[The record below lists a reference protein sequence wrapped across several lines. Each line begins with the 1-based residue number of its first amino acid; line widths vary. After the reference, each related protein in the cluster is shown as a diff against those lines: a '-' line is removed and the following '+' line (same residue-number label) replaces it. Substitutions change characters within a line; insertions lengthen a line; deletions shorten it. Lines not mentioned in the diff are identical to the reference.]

1 MSIKKF
7 IDKHKG
13 ETCYILGDGPSIK
26 SFDLPSFSNHIGI
39 ACGNLIFHNDFKKLN
54 VKYYAIPEP
63 WLFYPRILQKKSYLK
78 NYYKISSFLKSEIK
92 KSNDIQFFINLSN
105 FGFIKS
111 KNIHFIHR
119 FLIKNIK
126 NFEIYDGIDPFSGS
140 FYTSLSLAYIMGF
153 KKIYI
158 VGHDAWTAK
167 YRSSNRWYENGEG
180 STVTIKNP
188 KKDILIDLLSSEM
201 KMISILHGKETM
213 NVESLD
219 YESFSGKKVS
229 YKENFELC
237 DVKKL
242 KVLDTFP
249 DYKIFN

>member
-1 MSIKKF
+1 MSINNF
-7 IDKHKG
+7 INKHRG

-26 SFDLPSFSNHIGI
+26 WFDLSSFNNHTCI
-39 ACGNLIFHNDFKKLN
+39 ACGNIIFHNDFKKLN

-63 WLFYPRILQKKSYLK
+63 WLFYPRFLQTKSYLK
-78 NYYKISSFLKSEIK
+78 NYHKISNFLKSEIK

-111 KNIHFIHR
+111 NNIHFIHR
-119 FLIKNIK
+119 FLTSNLKIFDIFK
-126 NFEIYDGIDPFSGS
+126 GIDPFSGS

-153 KKIYI
+153 KKIYM

-167 YRSSNRWYENGEG
+167 YTSSNRWYEIGEG
-180 STVTIKNP
+180 NTVSIKNS
-188 KKDILIDLLSSEM
+188 KKDILIDLLSNKM
-201 KMISILHGKETM
+201 KMKSILHKKETM

-219 YESFSGKKVS
+219 YELFSGRKVS
-229 YKENFELC
+229 YKENHELSNI
-237 DVKKL
+237 KKL
-242 KVLDTFP
+242 EVLDTFP

>member
-7 IDKHKG
+7 INKHLG

-26 SFDLPSFSNHIGI
+26 SFDLSSFSNHIGI

-111 KNIHFIHR
+111 K
-119 FLIKNIK
+119 
-126 NFEIYDGIDPFSGS
+126 S
-140 FYTSLSLAYIMGF
+140 
-153 KKIYI
+153 
-158 VGHDAWTAK
+158 
-167 YRSSNRWYENGEG
+167 
-180 STVTIKNP
+180 
-188 KKDILIDLLSSEM
+188 
-201 KMISILHGKETM
+201 
-213 NVESLD
+213 
-219 YESFSGKKVS
+219 
-229 YKENFELC
+229 
-237 DVKKL
+237 KL
-242 KVLDTFP
+242 K
-249 DYKIFN
+249 